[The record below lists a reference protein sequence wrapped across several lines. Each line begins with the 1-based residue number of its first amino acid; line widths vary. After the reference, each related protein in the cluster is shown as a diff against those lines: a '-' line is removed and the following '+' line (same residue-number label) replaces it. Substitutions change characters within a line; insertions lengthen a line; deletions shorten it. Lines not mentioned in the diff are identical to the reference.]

1 MLEHIK
7 RHSELVAQVA
17 TTLAQM
23 ALERKAGNPQQLSPD
38 DFVQSVRAAGLLHDL
53 GKTCTI
59 QMGGDHGQLGAG
71 WVMQLTGNPHIAQG
85 VMHHVYWPGELDLA
99 RHFLPLAIIYADKRV
114 RHDELVS
121 LEERFDDLMDRY
133 GTSERSRVW
142 IGRSRQQNLDL
153 ENLLSIFLEEDI
165 HAYPFDRR
173 RLVR

>member
-7 RHSELVAQVA
+7 GHSEMVARVA
-17 TTLAQM
+17 AILAQM
-23 ALERKAGNPQQLSPD
+23 ALEREAGNPQQLSPD
-38 DFVQSVRAAGLLHDL
+38 DFIQSVRASALLHDL
-53 GKTCTI
+53 GKTCAI
-59 QMGGDHGQLGAG
+59 RLGGDHAQLGAA

-85 VMHHVYWPGELDLA
+85 VMHHVCWPGSLDLA
-99 RHFLPLAIIYADKRV
+99 RHFLPLVIIYADKRV

-121 LEERFDDLMDRY
+121 LEERFDDLVDRY

-142 IGRSRQQNLDL
+142 IERSRQQSLDL